1 MATALNLYKWILDAV
16 DTLPA
21 DDKETVYQLL
31 DQENISPAHLEEA
44 LEIHKQHRTPMREIL
59 GAMGYVNPKDYAAQ
73 LAQAN
78 NTGYISEL
86 IGSEFFDFDADF
98 VRKFNPA
105 DLIRH
110 LFCPLRQLDDTV
122 IVLAVNPNEVE
133 LTALVQQVVPGA
145 EILAMVGTEINVT
158 RMVNNLFQ
166 KPLLHHAVNH
176 LKESRPQESASRVF
190 TYPQIA
196 TAVVLISLFVI
207 SLLLNA
213 SGTLAAFVVVISAI
227 YAVSIFYKL
236 ALSLASE
243 SNRDDSIFMEQ
254 VRALDDAELPIYS
267 ILVPVYKEPEVVP
280 RLLKALSRIDY
291 PREKLDVL
299 LLMEEDDLETIAKA
313 KEAAPPSFFRFI
325 LVPESLPR
333 TKPKACNYGLNFCRG
348 KYVTIYDAEDIPE
361 ADQLKKAVAA
371 FEAGGDSLICV
382 QAALNYFNAG
392 ENYLTRMFTL
402 EYTYW
407 FDALLPGLDRLKLP
421 IPLGGTSNHFRLDKL
436 QELGA
441 WDPFNVT
448 EDADLGIR
456 ASCNG
461 YTVGVIRSTTYEE
474 ANKAYK
480 NWLRQRSRWIKGYM
494 QTWLVHN
501 RNPLVLLRKVG
512 LKDWLSYNLFI
523 GGTVAIFLINPV
535 MWVFFAIYLLFNPA
549 WMNEIFAGWVWHVAF
564 FSLIFGN
571 GTAIL
576 LNMIGIF
583 KRRNYKLLGFALTNP
598 LYWCMHS
605 MASYIALWQLITK
618 PFYWEKTDH
627 GLTSV
632 NTDSLFEEDVIPL
645 SAATSPI
652 ITAKS

>member
-1 MATALNLYKWILDAV
+1 MAASINLYKLVLESV
-16 DTLPA
+16 DTLPD
-21 DDKETVYQLL
+21 DDKEAVYQLL
-31 DQENISPAHLEEA
+31 DTDSITPKHLEEA
-44 LEIHKQHRTPMREIL
+44 LAIHTQNRTPMRDIL
-59 GAMGYVNPKDYAAQ
+59 GSMGYVNPKDYAAQ

-78 NTGYISEL
+78 NTGYVSDL
-86 IGSEFFDFDADF
+86 VGSEFFDYDADF
-98 VRKFNPA
+98 VRRFNPA

-110 LFCPLRQLDDTV
+110 LFCPLRQLDNNTV
-122 IVLAVNPNEVE
+122 IVLAVNPNEPE
-133 LTALVQQVVPGA
+133 LTALVQQIVPGV

-158 RMVNNLFQ
+158 RLVNSLFQ

-176 LKESRPQESASRVF
+176 LREARPTESASTVF
-190 TYPQIA
+190 TRPQIA
-196 TAVVLISLFVI
+196 TAIILATAFILGLF
-207 SLLLNA
+207 LNA
-213 SGTLAAFVVVISAI
+213 SATLAAFVVLISVI
-227 YAVSIFYKL
+227 YTVSIFYKL

-243 SNRDDSIFMEQ
+243 NRTGDSLLVDQ
-254 VRALDDAELPIYS
+254 VNALDDAELPIYS

-299 LLMEEDDLETIAKA
+299 LLMEEDDLETITKA

-325 LVPESLPR
+325 IVPESLPR

-361 ADQLKKAVAA
+361 PDQLKKAVAA
-371 FEAGGDSLICV
+371 FETGGDSLICV
-382 QAALNYFNAG
+382 QAALNYFNAE

-407 FDALLPGLDRLKLP
+407 FDTLLPGLDRLKLP

-501 RNPLVLLRKVG
+501 RNPLILLRNVG

-523 GGTVAIFLINPV
+523 GGTVAIFLINPL
-535 MWVFFAIYLLFNPA
+535 MWLFFATWLLFHPV
-549 WMNEIFAGWVWHVAF
+549 WMGEIFSGWVWYVAF
-564 FSLIFGN
+564 FSLIVGN

-576 LNMIGIF
+576 LNIIGVL
-583 KRRNYKLLGFALTNP
+583 KRKNYKLLAYALTNP
-598 LYWCMHS
+598 MYWCMHS
-605 MASYIALWQLITK
+605 ISAYIGLWQLITK

-627 GLTSV
+627 GLTKV
-632 NTDSLFEEDVIPL
+632 NTEALFEEVK
-645 SAATSPI
+645 AT
-652 ITAKS
+652 

>member
-1 MATALNLYKWILDAV
+1 MVAAVNLYKLILDAV
-16 DTLPA
+16 DTLPE
-21 DDKETVYQLL
+21 DDKETIYQLL
-31 DQENISPAHLEEA
+31 GTNSITPAHLEEA
-44 LEIHKQHRTPMREIL
+44 LAIHTQHRTPMRDIL

-73 LAQAN
+73 LAQTT
-78 NTGYISEL
+78 NTGYMSDL
-86 IGSEFFDFDADF
+86 VGSEFFDYDADF
-98 VRKFNPA
+98 VRRFNPA
-105 DLIRH
+105 DLIRY
-110 LFCPLRQLDDTV
+110 LFCPLRQLDDSTV
-122 IVLAVNPNEVE
+122 IILAVDPNEPALIE
-133 LTALVQQVVPGA
+133 LVQQIVPGA
-145 EILAMVGTEINVT
+145 ELLPMVGTEINVT
-158 RMVNNLFQ
+158 RLVNSLFQ

-176 LKESRPQESASRVF
+176 LRESRPDESASKVF

-196 TAVVLISLFVI
+196 TGIILAILFVMG
-207 SLLLNA
+207 LLLNA
-213 SGTLAAFVVVISAI
+213 STTMSAFVVIISLI
-227 YAVSIFYKL
+227 YMVSIFYKL

-243 SNRDDSIFMEQ
+243 SRTGDSVLIEQ
-254 VRALDDAELPIYS
+254 VKALDDAELPIYS

-299 LLMEEDDLETIAKA
+299 ILMEEDDFETIAKA

-325 LVPESLPR
+325 IVPESLPR

-361 ADQLKKAVAA
+361 PDQLKKAVAA
-371 FEAGGDSLICV
+371 FEAGGDTLICV
-382 QAALNYFNAG
+382 QAALNYFNAE

-407 FDALLPGLDRLKLP
+407 FDTLLPGLDRLKLP

-501 RNPLVLLRKVG
+501 RNPLKLLRSVG

-523 GGTVAIFLINPV
+523 GGTVAIFLINPL
-535 MWVFFAIYLLFNPA
+535 MWLFFAIWLLFRPT
-549 WMNEIFAGWVWHVAF
+549 WMGDIFAGWVWYVAF
-564 FSLIFGN
+564 FSLIVGN

-576 LNMIGIF
+576 LNIMGVL
-583 KRRNYKLLGFALTNP
+583 KRNNRKLLVYALTNP
-598 LYWCMHS
+598 VYWCMHS
-605 MASYIALWQLITK
+605 IAAYIGLWQLITN

-627 GLTSV
+627 GLTNV
-632 NTDSLFEEDVIPL
+632 NTEGLFKEVKA
-645 SAATSPI
+645 S
-652 ITAKS
+652 

>member
-1 MATALNLYKWILDAV
+1 MVAFNLYKHILEAV

-21 DDKETVYQLL
+21 DDKEAVYQLL
-31 DQENISPAHLEEA
+31 GTESITPTHLEEA
-44 LEIHKQHRTPMREIL
+44 LAIHTHNHTSMLDIL
-59 GAMGYVNPKDYAAQ
+59 GSMGYVDPKAYAAER
-73 LAQAN
+73 AQAN
-78 NTGYISEL
+78 QTGYMSDL
-86 IGSEFFDFDADF
+86 VGSEFFDYDADF
-98 VRKFNPA
+98 VRRFSPA

-110 LFCPLRQLDDTV
+110 LFCPLRQLDDSTV
-122 IVLAVNPNEVE
+122 IVLAVNPNEPL
-133 LTALVQQVVPGA
+133 LTSIVQKIVPNA

-158 RMVNNLFQ
+158 RLVNNLFQ

-176 LKESRPQESASRVF
+176 LRESRPEESASRVF

-196 TAVVLISLFVI
+196 TGIILACLFVFG
-207 SLLLNA
+207 LFLNA
-213 SGTLAAFVVVISAI
+213 SATLAAFVVGISII
-227 YAVSIFYKL
+227 YTVSIFYKL
-236 ALSLASE
+236 TLSLASE
-243 SNRDDSIFMEQ
+243 TKRGERVPLQQ
-254 VRALDDAELPIYS
+254 VKALNDAELPIYS

-291 PREKLDVL
+291 PLEKLDVL
-299 LLMEEDDLETIAKA
+299 LLMEEDDHETIAKA

-325 LVPESLPR
+325 IVPESLPR

-361 ADQLKKAVAA
+361 PDQLKKAVAA
-371 FEAGGDSLICV
+371 FEAGGDTLICV
-382 QAALNYFNAG
+382 QAALNYFNAK

-407 FDALLPGLDRLKLP
+407 FDTLLPGLDRLKLP

-501 RNPLVLLRKVG
+501 RNPMHLLRSVG

-523 GGTVAIFLINPV
+523 GGTVAIFLINPL
-535 MWVFFAIYLLFNPA
+535 MWLFFLTWLAFHPV
-549 WMNEIFAGWVWHVAF
+549 WMGQIFAGWVWYVAF
-564 FSLIFGN
+564 FSLIVGN

-576 LNMIGIF
+576 LNMIGVV
-583 KRRNYKLLGFALTNP
+583 KRQNYNLLVYSLTNP

-605 MASYIALWQLITK
+605 IASYIALWQLITK

-627 GLTSV
+627 GLTNVS
-632 NTDSLFEEDVIPL
+632 TESLFED
-645 SAATSPI
+645 
-652 ITAKS
+652 AKAS

>member
-1 MATALNLYKWILDAV
+1 MVASVNLYKLILDTV

-21 DDKETVYQLL
+21 DDKETIYQLL
-31 DQENISPAHLEEA
+31 DTESITPKHLEEA
-44 LEIHKQHRTPMREIL
+44 LAIHTQHKTPMRDIL
-59 GAMGYVNPKDYAAQ
+59 GSMGYVNPKDYAAQ

-78 NTGYISEL
+78 NTGYISDL
-86 IGSEFFDFDADF
+86 VGSEFFDYDGDF
-98 VRKFNPA
+98 VRRFNPA

-110 LFCPLRQLDDTV
+110 LFCPLRQLDDNTV
-122 IVLAVNPNEVE
+122 IVLAVNPNEPE
-133 LTALVQQVVPGA
+133 LTTMVQQIVPGA

-158 RMVNNLFQ
+158 RLVNSLFQ

-176 LKESRPQESASRVF
+176 LKEARPDESASQVF
-190 TYPQIA
+190 TRPQIA
-196 TAVVLISLFVI
+196 VGIILAIAFVI
-207 SLLLNA
+207 GLFLNA
-213 SGTLAAFVVVISAI
+213 SATLAAFVVLISVI
-227 YAVSIFYKL
+227 YTVSIFYKL

-243 SNRDDSIFMEQ
+243 NRTGDSVLLEQ
-254 VRALDDAELPIYS
+254 VKALDDAELPIYS

-325 LVPESLPR
+325 IVPESLPR

-361 ADQLKKAVAA
+361 PDQLKKAVAA

-382 QAALNYFNAG
+382 QAALNYFNAE

-407 FDALLPGLDRLKLP
+407 FDTLLPGLDRLKLP

-436 QELGA
+436 QQLGA

-456 ASCNG
+456 ASCNNL
-461 YTVGVIRSTTYEE
+461 TVGVIRSTTYEE

-501 RNPLVLLRKVG
+501 RNPLKLLRSVG

-523 GGTVAIFLINPV
+523 GGTVAIFLINPL
-535 MWVFFAIYLLFNPA
+535 MWLFFATWLIFHPV
-549 WMNEIFAGWVWHVAF
+549 WMGTIFAGWVWYVAF
-564 FSLIFGN
+564 FSLIVGN

-576 LNMIGIF
+576 LNIIGTL
-583 KRRNYKLLGFALTNP
+583 KRNNHKLLLYALTNP

-605 MASYIALWQLITK
+605 ISAYIGLWQLITK

-632 NTDSLFEEDVIPL
+632 NTEALFEEVKA
-645 SAATSPI
+645 S
-652 ITAKS
+652 